1 MPRRARELSLGEVEF
16 RDAQGRPVSEV
27 TNSKP

>member
-1 MPRRARELSLGEVEF
+1 MRRRPRELSRGEVEF
-16 RDAQGRPVSEV
+16 RAARGRPVSEV